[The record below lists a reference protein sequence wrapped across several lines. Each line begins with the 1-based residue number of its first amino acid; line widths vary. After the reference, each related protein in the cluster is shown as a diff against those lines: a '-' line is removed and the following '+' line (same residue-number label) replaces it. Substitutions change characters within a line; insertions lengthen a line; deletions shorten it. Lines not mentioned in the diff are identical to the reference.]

1 MVQSL
6 PLILMNN
13 RDYLKKQLEYKS
25 NLVGQGFHTQ
35 LDDNRHAC
43 VSIIGEI
50 LEATNFEHD
59 DLFI

>member
-1 MVQSL
+1 
-6 PLILMNN
+6 MNN